1 MCRRVWTSRETT
13 PRHTNLLGFRR
24 YSDASSVSPRGL
36 MTGRTPYKRDARLT
50 TTPNKGPGRTQA
62 PSYLYLSAVSVSN
75 VSQSGLTST
84 PTALAHHIPLT
95 IACPR
100 ASCGAPR
107 TGSRHHP
114 RALDISGGPEL
125 PVCTV
130 PLTCARLGDGRPSC
144 KHTVRTSMHTVHTR
158 SCMQQQRTHSLRLG
172 WLPAMRFRLSCLRV
186 LWLLPLLLHACWST
200 CAGRHAMLLP
210 CRPLNMSSSQGRD
223 ARACKW

>member
-50 TTPNKGPGRTQA
+50 TTLQTQEPGRTQA

-75 VSQSGLTST
+75 VSQSGLTSA

-114 RALDISGGPEL
+114 RALDISGGPKL

-130 PLTCARLGDGRPSC
+130 PLTCVRLGGGSPHASTPCTPAFTPCPPDRACNS
-144 KHTVRTSMHTVHTR
+144 SVHI
-158 SCMQQQRTHSLRLG
+158 HG
-172 WLPAMRFRLSCLRV
+172 DWVGFRLFDSGY
-186 LWLLPLLLHACWST
+186 HACVCSG
-200 CAGRHAMLLP
+200 CFRCCCMHADRHALVDML
-210 CRPLNMSSSQGRD
+210 C
-223 ARACKW
+223 

>member
-36 MTGRTPYKRDARLT
+36 MTGRTPYTRERRASHHDTPDTGARQNTSTILLE
-50 TTPNKGPGRTQA
+50 
-62 PSYLYLSAVSVSN
+62 YAVPVSN
-75 VSQSGLTST
+75 VSQSGLTSA

-95 IACPR
+95 IACLR
-100 ASCGAPR
+100 ASCGVPR
-107 TGSRHHP
+107 TGSRYHP
-114 RALDISGGPEL
+114 RALDISGGPKL

-130 PLTCARLGDGRPSC
+130 PLTCVRLGGGRPSC

-186 LWLLPLLLHACWST
+186 L
-200 CAGRHAMLLP
+200 
-210 CRPLNMSSSQGRD
+210 
-223 ARACKW
+223 